1 MLWRKLT
8 SQSTRTHNS
17 RWRLRR
23 LCWWSGHL
31 RVMPLKYRRVI
42 ELELWSRPSSNLPPE
57 IGKLVIGPRCTSDLK
72 LPEGVVLGLSEIPDP
87 AHSTSLGMT
96 LAEGELSRQEF
107 DEFCARN
114 GFEANVSS
122 INSAARFLEYAYG
135 RGLAWVHLPATE
147 EGIAM
152 GQRINA
158 WAHSEGYCLV
168 EPYSHCF
175 LKGASLEHLLPPDA

>member
-1 MLWRKLT
+1 
-8 SQSTRTHNS
+8 
-17 RWRLRR
+17 
-23 LCWWSGHL
+23 
-31 RVMPLKYRRVI
+31 MPPKSRRVI
-42 ELELWSRPSSNLPPE
+42 ELELWSRPSFNLPMD
-57 IGKLVIGPRCTSDLK
+57 IGKQAIAPRCINDLK

-87 AHSTSLGMT
+87 AHSTSLGMS
-96 LAEGELSRQEF
+96 LADGELSRQEF
-107 DEFCARN
+107 DEFCAKN
-114 GFEANVSS
+114 GLAANVSS
-122 INSAARFLEYAYG
+122 IDSAAKFLEFAYG

-175 LKGASLEHLLPPDA
+175 LKEASLEHLLPPDA